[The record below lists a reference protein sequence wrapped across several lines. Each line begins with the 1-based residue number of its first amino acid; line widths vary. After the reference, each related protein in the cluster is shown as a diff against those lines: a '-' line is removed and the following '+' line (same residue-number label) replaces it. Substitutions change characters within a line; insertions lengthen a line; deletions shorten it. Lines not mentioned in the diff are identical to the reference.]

1 MEKLLV
7 RDVEQEQVSIFLI
20 FASFLAP
27 DCMLL
32 LPRILLA
39 CFHLLLFVMRV
50 MRTFDAQ
57 FA

>member
-50 MRTFDAQ
+50 MRTFDA
-57 FA
+57 